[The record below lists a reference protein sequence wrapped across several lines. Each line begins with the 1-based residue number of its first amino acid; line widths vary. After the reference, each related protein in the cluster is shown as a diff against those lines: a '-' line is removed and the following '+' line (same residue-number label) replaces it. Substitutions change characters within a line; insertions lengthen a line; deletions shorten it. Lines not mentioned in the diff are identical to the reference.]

1 VTCSGAIDI
10 PIAPLS
16 VLGLGINRERIM
28 SVATTMRTLA
38 NDIAAVAEFLT
49 DASTDALNAALSARG
64 ISADR
69 IIAVLPL
76 PGQTLVNPTKPQFRV
91 LYRTA

>member
-1 VTCSGAIDI
+1 
-10 PIAPLS
+10 
-16 VLGLGINRERIM
+16 M
-28 SVATTMRTLA
+28 SVATTVRTLA

-76 PGQTLVNPTKPQFRV
+76 PGQTLVNPTKSQFRV